1 MGFVDKEKLQDWIEE
16 FNEDSYEFYRA
27 RLMEIINET
36 EKDDIRLEAIKY
48 LRKIQ
53 KEFEEEFITI
63 SMSIDE
69 LAEQVTDR
77 ILENLKESADYSNK
91 GY

>member
-1 MGFVDKEKLQDWIEE
+1 MNWMEQFEK
-16 FNEDSYEFYRA
+16 DSYLFYRE

-77 ILENLKESADYSNK
+77 ILENLKESADDSNK